1 MTTGFDAFFD
11 VHTVPCRDS
20 PSKVHSISMGG
31 LHRSRKV
38 GGGRKGRVFPAVGR
52 ADLPGERFRGVAFP
66 GLHPPETGRLVPE
79 PWAEAYFTAHL
90 DKLNTSSPLS
100 LNSPSP

>member
-1 MTTGFDAFFD
+1 M
-11 VHTVPCRDS
+11 
-20 PSKVHSISMGG
+20 HSLTCI
-31 LHRSRKV
+31 RSRAETAHRRCTAFPRV
-38 GGGRKGRVFPAVGR
+38 ACIVPGWLGEGEKGRVFPAVGR

-90 DKLNTSSPLS
+90 DKLNTSLSLS
-100 LNSPSP
+100 LNSPPP